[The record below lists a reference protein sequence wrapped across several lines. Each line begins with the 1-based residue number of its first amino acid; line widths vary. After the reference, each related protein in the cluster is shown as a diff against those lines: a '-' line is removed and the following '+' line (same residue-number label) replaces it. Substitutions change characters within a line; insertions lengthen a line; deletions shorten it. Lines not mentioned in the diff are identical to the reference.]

1 MRISDWSSDVCSS
14 DLIYSV
20 TRPGTSALVPQ
31 PAPERSKNMEL
42 GIRTNQGQP
51 YASLAAFYTKFE
63 NRIQSI
69 TSFVPRGGASTETF
83 FQTVGRVRSYGLD
96 FAGPSKPSFLDGL
109 AYGKLGTA
117 SWRERVWQ
125 DG

>member
-42 GIRTNQGQP
+42 GIRTNQGQL

-69 TSFVPRGGASTETF
+69 TSFVPGGGASTETF
-83 FQTVGRVRSYGLD
+83 FQNVGRVRSYGVE
-96 FAGPSKPSFLDGL
+96 FAGTYKPSFLDGL
-109 AYGKLGTA
+109 DRKSTRLN
-117 SWRERVWQ
+117 SSH
-125 DG
+125 